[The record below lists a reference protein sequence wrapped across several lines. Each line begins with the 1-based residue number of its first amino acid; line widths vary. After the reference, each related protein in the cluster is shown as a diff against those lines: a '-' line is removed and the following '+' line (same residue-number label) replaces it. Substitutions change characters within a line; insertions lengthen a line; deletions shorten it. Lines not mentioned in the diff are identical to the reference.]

1 MVKVCGRDLQTFT
14 LWHHL
19 VLSAINSPIAIGGQF
34 ISAADLLVAVRVCQL
49 KYGDANI
56 KPGLKDI
63 LWKFKLRKNPDKLRK
78 ELETFYEWMNRQSSP
93 PKFYRGGN
101 TGGIS
106 KGIESGPRC
115 LGLAC
120 SLMYRGGIP
129 EEDAWN
135 SNLGR
140 AMWLDAQ
147 FAQLEGIELRFLDDE
162 DLDENP
168 LDLSTLTDD
177 QAMTMF
183 KKDLPPELAESTFD
197 HWMKNIKKKGGD
209 R

>member
-1 MVKVCGRDLQTFT
+1 
-14 LWHHL
+14 
-19 VLSAINSPIAIGGQF
+19 
-34 ISAADLLVAVRVCQL
+34 
-49 KYGDANI
+49 
-56 KPGLKDI
+56 
-63 LWKFKLRKNPDKLRK
+63 
-78 ELETFYEWMNRQSSP
+78 
-93 PKFYRGGN
+93 
-101 TGGIS
+101 
-106 KGIESGPRC
+106 
-115 LGLAC
+115 
-120 SLMYRGGIP
+120 
-129 EEDAWN
+129 
-135 SNLGR
+135 
-140 AMWLDAQ
+140 MWLDAQ